1 MKLTDICDVQGGS
14 QPPKEEWSF
23 EEQEGYIR
31 MLQIRDFTQSE
42 RVTPEYIKISNSTK
56 ICEADDILIARYGA
70 SIGKILTGLAGA
82 YNVAIMRTIPDTSK
96 IKKKYLYYYLKS
108 PYFQNA
114 ILNVGSRAAQAG
126 FNKEDLSKLD
136 IECPELS
143 EQENI
148 ASILDK
154 VEIVIRKRK
163 EELVFLDKLIKARFV
178 EMFGDV
184 KINPHN
190 YKKFSIKSVLKS
202 CEAGWSG
209 NGTQRIRKDDEIAVL
224 KVSAVTKGY
233 FIPEECK
240 VLDDQEN
247 IKKYVIPEKG
257 DLLFSRAN
265 TREMVGATA
274 IVKEDYPSLILP
286 DKLWKIKFKD
296 NTPKGG
302 SENYV
307 EEGITFFRS
316 QNVWKDRLEMDDIVY
331 IDAETHASMKRSSLK
346 HGDILMTKTGRINTE
361 NSSLGRAALYDGED
375 DMANVNGHVY
385 FIRLKEGVNNKFV
398 LRILVSPE
406 YRELIRSVCVGGI
419 DKRQLNKE
427 HIEDFPIICPPS
439 DRVNE
444 YVAFVEQVDKS
455 KVIDTNIIPR
465 GGFYNGNEFC
475 ISK

>member
-1 MKLTDICDVQGGS
+1 MKKLTDICDIQYGYAFDS
-14 QPPKEEWSF
+14 KKFTEDNSYPP
-23 EEQEGYIR
+23 IVR
-31 MLQIRDFTQSE
+31 IRDIKRGFSE
-42 RVTPEYIKISNSTK
+42 TYYSGEYPKQYVLHAGDLLVGMDGEFN
-56 ICEADDILIARYGA
+56 IARWKDVDALLNQRVCKLTAKEGTNEEYLRFA
-70 SIGKILTGLAGA
+70 MIKSLKAIEDKTAFVTVKHLSAKELNKLELNVPSFREQDNVAKILTKLEKL
-82 YNVAIMRTIPDTSK
+82 ILLREEE
-96 IKKKYLYYYLKS
+96 LKS
-108 PYFQNA
+108 
-114 ILNVGSRAAQAG
+114 
-126 FNKEDLSKLD
+126 
-136 IECPELS
+136 
-143 EQENI
+143 
-148 ASILDK
+148 LDK
-154 VEIVIRKRK
+154 I
-163 EELVFLDKLIKARFV
+163 IKARFV
-178 EMFGDV
+178 EMFGDAV
-184 KINPHN
+184 ANPM
-190 YKKFSIKSVLKS
+190 K
-202 CEAGWSG
+202 W
-209 NGTQRIRKDDEIAVL
+209 
-224 KVSAVTKGY
+224 
-233 FIPEECK
+233 P
-240 VLDDQEN
+240 
-247 IKKYVIPEKG
+247 IKK
-257 DLLFSRAN
+257 L
-265 TREMVGATA
+265 
-274 IVKEDYPSLILP
+274 KELSVQINSG
-286 DKLWKIKFKD
+286 

-465 GGFYNGNEFC
+465 GGFYNGHEFC